1 MLEIVI
7 VKTHIYVDNRAY
19 ESYGIWKWMHIQI
32 LRLEQKKKKKW
43 KMKVGFYS
51 IIYCNF
57 YSPIF
62 PLPLYVSTYKLNLK
76 IIYM

>member
-32 LRLEQKKKKKW
+32 LRLEQKKMENESW
-43 KMKVGFYS
+43 
-51 IIYCNF
+51 
-57 YSPIF
+57 
-62 PLPLYVSTYKLNLK
+62 LLLNNIL
-76 IIYM
+76 